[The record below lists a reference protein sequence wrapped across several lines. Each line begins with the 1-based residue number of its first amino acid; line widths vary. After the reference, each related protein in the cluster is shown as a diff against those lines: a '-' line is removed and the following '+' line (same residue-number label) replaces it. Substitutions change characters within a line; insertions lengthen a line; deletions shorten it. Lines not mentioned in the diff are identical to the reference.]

1 MLPKDLIYHFVPVAT
16 DRCCPL
22 SLTGYLSKHLIVFI
36 KKILKDKNIKLR
48 SMFFWLIFFS
58 LKRCA
63 ASLSFLSLLL
73 TVTSLERSLRSLGTS
88 NDTQELQDG
97 L

>member
-36 KKILKDKNIKLR
+36 KKNIKRQKHQTKIHVFLVD
-48 SMFFWLIFFS
+48 FFFFS
-58 LKRCA
+58 EKVCCFFIFSFSAVDSDLSGKKSSIPGNLK
-63 ASLSFLSLLL
+63 
-73 TVTSLERSLRSLGTS
+73 
-88 NDTQELQDG
+88 
-97 L
+97 